1 MERKVCFILDASREW
16 GGVGRFLSKGWLP
29 PTDNQWAGPLIAQG
43 MGLHAETTQS
53 ASSTVIFKSVMGGL
67 TRVILIVLGTVNLH
81 FQDQFVSISLRPI
94 LGSVWLQS
102 DHHIANFFHLVPV
115 SVSINTRELKR
126 YGSEYYRSP

>member
-1 MERKVCFILDASREW
+1 M
-16 GGVGRFLSKGWLP
+16 LSVQRLT
-29 PTDNQWAGPLIAQG
+29 PTTNNQWVRAIVDRRRR
-43 MGLHAETTQS
+43 LHAKTTQS
-53 ASSTVIFKSVMGGL
+53 ALTVIFKLVISGLISVML
-67 TRVILIVLGTVNLH
+67 VVLGTVNLLL
-81 FQDQFVSISLRPI
+81 QDQFVSISLRPI